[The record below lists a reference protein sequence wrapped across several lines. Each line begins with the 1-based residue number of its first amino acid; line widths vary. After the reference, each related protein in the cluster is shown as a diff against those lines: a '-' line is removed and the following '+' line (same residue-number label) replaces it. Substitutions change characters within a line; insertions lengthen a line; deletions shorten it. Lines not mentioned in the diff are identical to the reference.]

1 MAKTHGSVRIGPI
14 SLLTLVIVLCLA
26 VMAVL
31 TVATAQASLNLTQR
45 QANATSTLYG
55 DELAGQRFV
64 AATDAYLVAHGKD
77 EGFSTQTIA
86 EVLPTLCEETAQ
98 FAASQGCEVA
108 VSAQWLNADA
118 LCASAGVTSDV
129 LDRSIVGGILA
140 ECSGE
145 AGRTLQIALAITSDA
160 DYRLLA
166 WKKMTMW
173 TEEGTGETLWLGNE
187 A

>member
-31 TVATAQASLNLTQR
+31 TVATAQASSNLTQR
-45 QANATSTLYG
+45 QANAVSTLYG
-55 DELAGQRFV
+55 DEIAGQSFV
-64 AATDAYLVAHGKD
+64 AATDAYLMSHGSE

-86 EVLPTLCEETAQ
+86 DALPTICEEAHQ
-98 FAASQGCEVA
+98 FAADQGWDIA
-108 VSAQWLNADA
+108 VSAQWLTVDG
-118 LCASAGVTSDV
+118 LSASAGVTSEAVD
-129 LDRSIVGGILA
+129 SNAVGGILA

-145 AGRTLQIALAITSDA
+145 AGRTLQIALAITNDA

-166 WKKMTMW
+166 WKIMTVW
-173 TEEGTGETLWLGNE
+173 TEEGTGEMVWQG
-187 A
+187 

>member
-31 TVATAQASLNLTQR
+31 TVATAQASLNLTTR
-45 QANATSTLYG
+45 QAKATTTLYG
-55 DELAGQRFV
+55 DEIAGQKFV
-64 AATDAYLVAHGKD
+64 AATDAYLVAHGTD

-86 EVLPTLCEETAQ
+86 DALPTLCDEAAQ
-98 FAASQGCEVA
+98 YAADQGCDVA
-108 VSAQWLNADA
+108 VTAQWLDA
-118 LCASAGVTSDV
+118 ETLCASAGVTFDV
-129 LDRSIVGGILA
+129 LDRNIVGGMLV

-145 AGRTLQIALAITSDA
+145 AGRTLEIALAITSDA

-166 WKKMTMW
+166 WKKMTTW
-173 TEEGTGETLWLGNE
+173 TEEGTGEMVWQGL
-187 A
+187 

>member
-31 TVATAQASLNLTQR
+31 TIATAQASSNLTQR
-45 QANATSTLYG
+45 QANATTTLYG
-55 DELAGQRFV
+55 DEVAGQSFV
-64 AATDAYLVAHGKD
+64 AALDSFLVAHGAD

-86 EVLPTLCEETAQ
+86 DALPSFCEEATRI
-98 FAASQGCEVA
+98 AADHGCDVT
-108 VSAQWLNADA
+108 VSAQWLETDA
-118 LCASAGVTSDV
+118 LCALVGVTTDAV
-129 LDRSIVGGILA
+129 ERNYVGGILA

-145 AGRTLQIALAITSDA
+145 AGRTLQVALALTNKA

-166 WKKMTMW
+166 WKTITTW
-173 TEEGTGETLWLGNE
+173 TEEGTGEKVWQG
-187 A
+187 